1 MPKKSTCTKRNPN
14 PPCLDG
20 FYEKKNPKNDTCC
33 YKVPNK
39 KTKKQSTVA
48 KVPKVPKAP
57 KVPKVPKVKIGK
69 VHRALYLSHI
79 YSEGYIS
86 ELRQELY
93 NKPFSLS
100 KREGF
105 IPFKVIDKIIPRD
118 MKTQYKDATVGKPG
132 NNKKIYPV
140 DSANWYKDSKKLKKN
155 DVIYDPTPGSSL
167 FTRLSRS
174 DFEAWLVVE
183 EKGKLGLVMF
193 PMSDGSPNYFDK
205 GLSDGDTVNSRNEM
219 IHPITKELVKIKV

>member
-1 MPKKSTCTKRNPN
+1 MPKKSTCNNRNPN

-20 FYEKKNPKNDTCC
+20 YYEKKNPKNDTCC
-33 YKVPNK
+33 YKVPKK

-48 KVPKVPKAP
+48 KVPKAA
-57 KVPKVPKVKIGK
+57 KVKIGK
-69 VHRALYLSHI
+69 VHRALYLSHL

-93 NKPFSLS
+93 KKPFSLS

-105 IPFKVIDKIIPRD
+105 IPFNIIDEIIPRD
-118 MKTQYKDATVGKPG
+118 MKTQYQDADVGKSG
-132 NNKKIYPV
+132 NKRKVYPV
-140 DSANWYKDSKKLKKN
+140 DSANWYKDSKKFKKN

-193 PMSDGSPNYFDK
+193 PMSDGSPKYFDK

-219 IHPITKELVKIKV
+219 IHPITKELVKI